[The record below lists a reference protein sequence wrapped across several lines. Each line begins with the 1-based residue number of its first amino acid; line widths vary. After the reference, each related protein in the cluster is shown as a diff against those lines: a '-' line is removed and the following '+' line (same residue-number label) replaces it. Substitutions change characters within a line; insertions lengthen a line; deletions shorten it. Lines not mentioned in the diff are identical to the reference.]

1 MRKTYKEFKKEAL
14 QKPEVKKLYENLSD
28 EFELKAKLIE
38 LRKSAK
44 LTQEELAEKMHT
56 TKSSIAR
63 LESLKSNPTIATL
76 KSYANAFGKNLRID
90 FV

>member
-1 MRKTYKEFKKEAL
+1 MRDYKEIKKEAL
-14 QKPEVKKLYENLSD
+14 AKPEVKAAYEDLAG
-28 EFELKAKLIE
+28 EFELHAKLIK

-44 LTQEELAEKMHT
+44 LTQEELAAKMHT
-56 TKSSIAR
+56 TKSAIAR

-76 KSYANAFGKNLRID
+76 KSYANAFGKDLRIE